1 MTYAKQE
8 YQYSTYVF
16 YNKKGERLS
25 IFYNNREIT
34 AIPCSRKDIFRR
46 KIGKLLYTT
55 GVYNRV
61 ERVTISKDFSQR
73 EFINWCNTQYYR
85 LYTEVIPT
93 KALYVLETQ
102 VVTTYTLDSYF
113 HKSIK
118 IKYLK

>member
-16 YNKKGERLS
+16 YNKNGERLS
-25 IFYNNREIT
+25 MFYNNREIT
-34 AIPCSRKDIFRR
+34 AIPCSVKDIFRR
-46 KIGKLLYTT
+46 RIGKLLYTT

-61 ERVTISKDFSQR
+61 ERFTISKDFSQR
-73 EFINWCNTQYYR
+73 EFINWCDAQYYR
-85 LYTEVIPT
+85 LHTEVIPT

-102 VVTTYTLDSYF
+102 VVTTYKLDSYF